1 MNDKKL
7 NLIKSGM
14 KLFAAKGYH
23 QTSIQAIA
31 TDAGISKG
39 GFYLYF
45 QSKEDFIATAVQ
57 YFYKEI
63 SDRIALVKQENFP
76 PKQSLAKQITVVTK
90 YIYRYKYFIIMY
102 LRENISIV
110 ENTDKLIHQMKTQ
123 NFHWLKDNIEAI
135 YGEKINAYSV
145 DAVVQ
150 LEGLMHGYF
159 QWIVV
164 NHVQINIEKVGSYL
178 VRRLDDIVQ
187 GMTRQNEEA
196 LITEE
201 SLPDFFETMIPQPS
215 LQRQLA
221 VIISTMHEKVDVIN
235 DQDGKTEH
243 LNEVLDE
250 LFKAVNKQEPQHI
263 MIQGLLAH
271 LTSIP
276 MLYEDCT
283 EIAKLLNLKLL
294 D

>member
-23 QTSIQAIA
+23 QTSIQEIA

-57 YFYKEI
+57 YFHTEI
-63 SDRIALVKQENFP
+63 SDRIALVTEENAP
-76 PKQSLAKQITVVTK
+76 PKQNLAKQITVVTK
-90 YIYRYKYFIIMY
+90 YIYRYKDFIIMY
-102 LRENISIV
+102 LRENIPIG

-123 NFHWLKDNIEAI
+123 NFHWLKENIEAI
-135 YGEKINAYSV
+135 YGEKINTYIV

-159 QWIVV
+159 QWMVV
-164 NHVQINIEKVGSYL
+164 NHLQMDVEKIGSFL

-201 SLPDFFETMIPQPS
+201 NLPGYFETMIPHPS
-215 LQRQLA
+215 IQKQLA
-221 VIISTMHEKVDVIN
+221 VIISTMHKKVDAIN
-235 DQDGKTEH
+235 DRDDKTAH
-243 LNEVLDE
+243 LDEVLDE
-250 LFKAVNKQEPQHI
+250 LFKEVSKQEPQHI

-276 MLYEDCT
+276 VLYEDCI